1 MIVGVIVKV
10 NYITDNIQDTQT
22 ESNNK
27 NKMEGA
33 SYDGPTDAVQVSYST
48 TDQTVICVTVC
59 FFAFDAYKLEWSIY
73 S

>member
-10 NYITDNIQDTQT
+10 NYINQNIQNTQN

-27 NKMEGA
+27 NNMEGA
-33 SYDGPTDAVQVSYST
+33 DGPTGAVLVSYNT

-59 FFAFDAYKLEWSIY
+59 FFLPLMLTS
-73 S
+73 

>member
-10 NYITDNIQDTQT
+10 NYIDYNIQNAQT

-27 NKMEGA
+27 NNMEGA
-33 SYDGPTDAVQVSYST
+33 DGPTDAVLVSYNT

-59 FFAFDAYKLEWSIY
+59 FFAFDAYKLELSIY
-73 S
+73 